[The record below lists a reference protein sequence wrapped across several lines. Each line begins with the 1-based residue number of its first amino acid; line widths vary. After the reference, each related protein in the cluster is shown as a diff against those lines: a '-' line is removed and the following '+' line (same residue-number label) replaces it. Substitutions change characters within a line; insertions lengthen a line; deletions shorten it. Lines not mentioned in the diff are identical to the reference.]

1 MKIYIVFAL
10 AVFLATPNIKA
21 ADAPAAVFSALTP
34 GQTLPVQFRVL
45 TVPKVASNRFSLVA
59 DEDKSVLQVDSEKSA
74 GSLGLPMTTTS
85 KSVNT
90 QVEWRWKVSRLLDKA
105 DMATKTGDDFAA
117 RVYVFFDV
125 PLQSLPFA
133 ERTKLR
139 LARLIAGDDVP
150 TAALCYVWDNSHR
163 VGHTQWSPYTNRVR
177 MIVLQSGAANV
188 GKWMA
193 ESRDVAADFREA
205 FGVDAPAV
213 TGVAIGNDSDNTG
226 ERVTTWFGDVTMKS
240 K

>member
-1 MKIYIVFAL
+1 MKICLVVPL
-10 AVFLATPNIKA
+10 AAFFATPNINA
-21 ADAPAAVFSALTP
+21 ADLPATAFSALTP

-163 VGHTQWSPYTNRVR
+163 VGHTQWSPYTSRVR

>member
-1 MKIYIVFAL
+1 MKIYLVVPL
-10 AVFLATPNIKA
+10 AAFFATPNINA
-21 ADAPAAVFSALTP
+21 ADIPAPAFSALVP

-45 TVPKVASNRFSLVA
+45 TVPKIASNRFSLVA
-59 DEDKSVLQVDSEKSA
+59 DEGKSVLQVDSEKSA

-125 PLQSLPFA
+125 PLQSLSFA
-133 ERTKLR
+133 DRTKLR
-139 LARLIAGDDVP
+139 LARMIAGDDVP

-163 VGHTQWSPYTNRVR
+163 VGHSQWSPYTNRVR

-188 GKWMA
+188 GRWMA